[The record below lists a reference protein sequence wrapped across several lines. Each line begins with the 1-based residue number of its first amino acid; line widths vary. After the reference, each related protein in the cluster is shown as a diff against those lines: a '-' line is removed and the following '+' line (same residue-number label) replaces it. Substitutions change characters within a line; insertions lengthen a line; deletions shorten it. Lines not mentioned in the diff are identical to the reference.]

1 MNGVYWTCP
10 VCEHEAMDYD
20 EVDHECIDEN
30 TGKPKDYVAQGDELA
45 SKYEALADSMED
57 R

>member
-20 EVDHECIDEN
+20 EVDHECVNEE
-30 TGKPKDYVAQGDELA
+30 TGQPKDYVAQGDELA
-45 SKYEALADSMED
+45 GREDYYED